1 MEAMSSPTRPTTAE
15 LTTTALSCQVR
26 ESVMRLTRRLRAER
40 AETGYT
46 LTQIA
51 ALATIERKGRI
62 SAGDL
67 AAHERVR
74 PPSMTR
80 VIGRLEADGLVVT
93 TAHPTDGRQKLIDIS
108 DAGRALL
115 EADRRR
121 RDAWLALRMEELSSE
136 ELDVL
141 VRALPVLQ
149 HLAQA

>member
-1 MEAMSSPTRPTTAE
+1 MEANQTTTE
-15 LTTTALSCQVR
+15 LTPTALSCQIR
-26 ESVMRLTRRLRAER
+26 ESVMRLTRRLRAQR

-46 LTQIA
+46 LTQLA
-51 ALATIERKGRI
+51 ALATVERKGPI
-62 SAGDL
+62 SPGDL

-93 TAHPTDGRQKLIDIS
+93 TAHPTDGRQKLLDVS

-115 EADRRR
+115 EGDRRR
-121 RDAWLALRMEELSSE
+121 RDAWLALRVEELSSD
-136 ELDVL
+136 ELDAL
-141 VRALPVLQ
+141 MRALPVLQ